1 MGWSSKPWRQPQ
13 IQYQDFICMS
23 FILWLALTWRNG
35 NFTFRLNDRVAS
47 LIIKKRLNIPQIPLH
62 KTANDKEGPEKE
74 NQTTERAVWVNRA
87 FNVNILDLFSI
98 SQVKQ
103 DVLLSPSPHCA
114 GGIWTQRFTL
124 KTRQIFSVHKKTKSR
139 RFQISPVWKA
149 FSKKLRF
156 SDGLRW
162 TAGLTVEV
170 KLRFFGA

>member
-114 GGIWTQRFTL
+114 GGIWTQRFHFENASNVFR
-124 KTRQIFSVHKKTKSR
+124 RQE
-139 RFQISPVWKA
+139 ISPVWKA
-149 FSKKLRF
+149 FSKNSVFVTNKGGRY
-156 SDGLRW
+156 
-162 TAGLTVEV
+162 AYE
-170 KLRFFGA
+170 